1 MKTTIT
7 LLSAA
12 LLVPPLFAA
21 TATHLESEAA
31 KEEDVGRH
39 AKAQKLWAQAGAQ
52 RLKEAQVFIVKGEK
66 PEDPFA
72 IGDLTETNLGDDVD
86 VFDEMTNGKEAIQKQ
101 ADLKAS
107 FFTIG
112 ALDFEKGLESEK
124 ADKAFALAD
133 KVPGQSA
140 ANRIKTFNA
149 KADVQLLRGEIEP
162 AIRESRAA
170 LDISKGVEA
179 LRGAHLGT
187 LGRIRS
193 LQMDL
198 GDYDGAVETFFAILE
213 FDAKNADRY
222 KNQRKFIESFGG
234 AALSERGLAL
244 CRRIEE
250 FPDVPNADRFW
261 LIMRE
266 SKLLCGLKRYDEA
279 LSNADR
285 AYGLEGI
292 GKSDVIDEIFHLRL
306 RLPGGNDPDSM
317 AAWDWYADAIRTNAV
332 RYNYDAGKTAGLWSR
347 FGYTAFRQFRPDQTV
362 RARDEILK
370 LKKRPGH
377 YANWWA
383 NSIHMFEDLKTFP
396 LDESQIHFPT
406 NAADFGVEMK
416 SECYAAQE
424 FAFDETDAT
433 ECLQQALDSGATT
446 IVIENVGK
454 PWRIRGV
461 KPRSNQNILIQK
473 GVVITGD
480 EASQKGNSG
489 SSMFNLSEVRNVAI
503 IGLGDS
509 PADVYIGKYPDAK
522 TRNQLCTKEGGSGLS
537 LDGCRNV
544 LVRNLTLANN
554 SCDGISFGGL
564 DVPNRNIY
572 VQDVVLDHN
581 YRQASSICSG
591 DGIYFKNVAFQ
602 NTVGGEPMMGI
613 DLEPTYE
620 IQGNANIYLFDCTFA
635 NNAGGGLTFSS
646 SSYYPVTLHAKRC
659 TFEPHGHAGLLI
671 FARSGVYLEHR
682 AKAVSKLV
690 FEDSVF
696 KTSHGGGP
704 VRFSASSFFDVLFKN
719 CRFVDIRPVTPDK
732 KCGCPIDFMLDREY
746 NDPEYTRN
754 RYNEGEV
761 VFEGCKT
768 EGYVGDGP
776 LVSFRDL
783 TGHYSVTKIRG
794 QVEHNGKIVDM
805 SQYKYMA
812 PDDDREEIAAFDPA
826 LYDFPADPFP
836 ADAPDQGPTTM
847 DLVWKTPWYVPT
859 PVITAIYQEGDHW
872 KTKKIPKWRKAI
884 GLKGHAVAYY
894 PKGGENAFRITRPA
908 GQPEGARTF
917 YFEVPAGAGE
927 CTFKIDG
934 DASVFNAK
942 GELVQ
947 ECKKKWL
954 GFNYVSVKPASD
966 AAEIWSVSIPKSA
979 TIKFFAPLSGIVA
992 EKPEWLPRRKP
1003 LARSGNDK

>member
-1 MKTTIT
+1 MKTKIA
-7 LLSAA
+7 LLSTV
-12 LLVPPLFAA
+12 LIVPSLFAA
-21 TATHLESEAA
+21 TATHLETEAA
-31 KEEDVGRH
+31 KEEEVGRY

-52 RLKEAQVFIVKGEK
+52 RLKEAEVFIVKGEK

-72 IGDLTETNLGDDVD
+72 IGDLTETNLGDGID

-140 ANRIKTFNA
+140 ANRIKTCNT
-149 KADVQLLRGEIEP
+149 KSEVQLLRGEIEP

-170 LDISKGVEA
+170 LGISKGVEA
-179 LRGAHLGT
+179 LRGQHLST

-193 LQMDL
+193 LQVEL
-198 GDYDGAVETFFAILE
+198 GDYDAAIETFFAMLE
-213 FDAKNADRY
+213 FDAKNANRY
-222 KNQRKFIESFGG
+222 KDQRKFIESLGG
-234 AALSERGLAL
+234 NAALSERGLAL

-250 FPDVPNADRFW
+250 FPDVSNADRFW
-261 LIMRE
+261 LILRE

-279 LSNADR
+279 LSNVDR
-285 AYGLEGI
+285 SYGLAGVDKTEI
-292 GKSDVIDEIFHLRL
+292 VNEIFHIRL
-306 RLPGGNDPDSM
+306 RLPGARDPESTV
-317 AAWDWYADAIRTNAV
+317 AWDWFADTIRTNAA
-332 RYNYDAGKTAGLWSR
+332 RYNYNAGQTAGLWSR
-347 FGYTAFRQFRPDQTV
+347 FGYEAFHAFRPDQIV

-370 LKKRPGH
+370 LKKKPGH
-377 YANWWA
+377 YAHWWA
-383 NSIHMFEDLKTFP
+383 NAIHMYEDWKTFP
-396 LDESQIHFPT
+396 IDESQIHFPT
-406 NAADFGVEMK
+406 NVTEFGVEMK
-416 SECYAAQE
+416 SECYPFQE
-424 FAFDETDAT
+424 FPFDENDAT

-446 IVIENVGK
+446 VVIENIGK

-461 KPRSNQNILIQK
+461 NLRSNQNILIQK

-489 SSMFNLSEVRNVAI
+489 STMFNLSEVKNVAI

-522 TRNQLCTKEGGSGLS
+522 TRNKLCTKEGGSGLS
-537 LDGCRNV
+537 LGGCRNII
-544 LVRNLTLANN
+544 VRNLTLANN

-564 DVPNRNIY
+564 GVPNRNIY
-572 VQDVVLDHN
+572 VENVVLDHN

-591 DGIYFKNVAFQ
+591 DGIYFKKVAFQ
-602 NTVGGEPMMGI
+602 NTLGGEPMMGI

-646 SSYYPVTLHAKRC
+646 SSYYPVTLYAKRC
-659 TFEPHGHAGLLI
+659 IFEPHGHSGLLV
-671 FARSGVYLEHR
+671 FARSGVYLPPR
-682 AKAVSKLV
+682 AKAPSKLV
-690 FEDSVF
+690 FEESVF
-696 KTSHGGGP
+696 KTNHGGSP
-704 VRFSASSFFDVLFKN
+704 VKFSASSFFDVLFKN
-719 CRFVDIRPVTPDK
+719 CLFTDIRPPDPERKGGTPIHF
-732 KCGCPIDFMLDREY
+732 CLDREY

-754 RYNEGEV
+754 RHNEGEV
-761 VFEGCKT
+761 VFEGCRT
-768 EGYVGDGP
+768 EGFGDVP
-776 LVSFRDL
+776 VVSFRDL

-794 QVEHNGKIVDM
+794 QVEHNGKTVDM
-805 SQYKYMA
+805 SQYVHMA

-836 ADAPDQGPTTM
+836 ASAPDKGPTTM
-847 DLVWKTPWYVPT
+847 DIVWKTPWYVPT
-859 PVITAIYQEGDHW
+859 PVVTAIYKEGDHW
-872 KTKKIPKWRKAI
+872 KTKKIPQWRKAI
-884 GLKGHAVAYY
+884 GLKGHAVAYS
-894 PKGGENAFRITRPA
+894 PKGGDNNFRVTPA
-908 GQPEGARTF
+908 AGLPEGTRSF

-934 DASVFNAK
+934 EADVFNAK

-947 ECKKKWL
+947 ECKKNWN
-954 GFNYVSVKPASD
+954 GYNYVTVKPASD
-966 AAEIWSVSIPKSA
+966 AAEIWSVTVKKNA
-979 TIKFFAPLSGIVA
+979 AIKFFAPLSGIIA
-992 EKPEWLPRRKP
+992 EKPEWLPRRRAAAP
-1003 LARSGNDK
+1003 ARD